1 MVDTLTQSY
10 RDVFEQ
16 LEADANRLV
25 RETRFRGALSDR
37 AARAQGVPTVAAVD
51 ETLPDKLTDKSRDAP
66 PRLSP
71 SA

>member
-10 RDVFEQ
+10 RGVFEQ

-25 RETRFRGALSDR
+25 GETRFRGALSDR
-37 AARAQGVPTVAAVD
+37 AARAQGVPTVAVVD
-51 ETLPDKLTDKSRDAP
+51 ETLPDQPADKPRDAP